1 MKLYD
6 PNTSR
11 MLALLIQ
18 PIADEDRTRFVA
30 DAEKAPDLRAFL
42 AKYPNYKKYNK

>member
-1 MKLYD
+1 MKLND

-18 PIADEDRTRFVA
+18 PIADEDRPRFVA
-30 DAEKAPDLRAFL
+30 DAEKAPNMKTFFAGIE
-42 AKYPNYKKYNK
+42 KYKRF